1 MTFLRQPRLL
11 LLATSTMPVSNCWS
25 KLFEPVRFFKH
36 HLPIFW
42 SNSSVVAVGKT
53 TSPLAWDSRV
63 GTPSFR
69 PLIWCEMLVKSAS
82 NARLVAGAGRE
93 SVGVLATVTSTWGT
107 EGPPASPG
115 AGNEIFWCRTFYC
128 YFSYLRTLL
137 IFSGSQ
143 QRTVG
148 WRWRAGEPRWQPG
161 PSV

>member
-1 MTFLRQPRLL
+1 MYIAVSSYFHVMTFLRQPRLL

-93 SVGVLATVTSTWGT
+93 SVGVLATVTSTWGRELQVQ
-107 EGPPASPG
+107 EGPAEVSQSQSFIRITVTPNTDDCFHFSFHPS
-115 AGNEIFWCRTFYC
+115 ILTFGIC
-128 YFSYLRTLL
+128 L
-137 IFSGSQ
+137 
-143 QRTVG
+143 
-148 WRWRAGEPRWQPG
+148 
-161 PSV
+161 

>member
-1 MTFLRQPRLL
+1 MYIAVSSYFHVMTFLRQPRLL

-53 TSPLAWDSRV
+53 TSPLAWDTRV

-82 NARLVAGAGRE
+82 NARLVAGEARE
-93 SVGVLATVTSTWGT
+93 SVGVLATVTSTWGRELQVQ
-107 EGPPASPG
+107 EGPAEVSQSQSFIRITVTPNTDDRFHFSFHPS
-115 AGNEIFWCRTFYC
+115 ILTFGIC
-128 YFSYLRTLL
+128 L
-137 IFSGSQ
+137 
-143 QRTVG
+143 
-148 WRWRAGEPRWQPG
+148 
-161 PSV
+161 